1 MLASELK
8 MLQSYKIDAEILY
21 EDYKVEFASDMS
33 KIKSLLVKEERVLPS
48 DPISEDHKDVL
59 TIDPNA
65 SDQRWRKTE
74 SGWQSEDSPDDLS
87 SQKKNAPDWAKK
99 LYKRIALA
107 SHPDRTIEQDN
118 KTRLN
123 KIFTESAAA
132 MDTGDFNKLVGFAL
146 DLGIDLLAA
155 DIDHIPVLS
164 SRIDKIKKELSD
176 IEKNLEW
183 LWGESLGVLELRKA
197 IAHRYFSQNGYDL
210 NMNELESIIQQLEEK

>member
-1 MLASELK
+1 

-21 EDYKVEFASDMS
+21 EEYKVEFASDMS
-33 KIKSLLVKEERVLPS
+33 EIKSLLVKGAETPPNDS
-48 DPISEDHKDVL
+48 FSEDHKDVL

-74 SGWQSEDSPDDLS
+74 TGWQSEDSSDGLT
-87 SQKKNAPDWAKK
+87 SQKKSAPDWAKK

-107 SHPDRTIEQDN
+107 SHPDRTMDQEN
-118 KTRLN
+118 KGRLN

-132 MDTGDFNKLVGFAL
+132 MDTGDFNKLVGYAL
-146 DLGIDLLAA
+146 DLNIDLLAA

-164 SRIDKIKKELSD
+164 SRIDKVKKELSD

-183 LWGESLGVLELRKA
+183 LWGEALGVLELRKA
-197 IAHRYFSQNGYDL
+197 IAHRHFAQNGYDL
-210 NMNELESIIQQLEEK
+210 NMDELGSIIQKLEEK